1 MVAVVCAGRGRGD
14 AAGAAGG
21 GALRAHH
28 ALRPH
33 LAVRLTPLA
42 PPAALLAWFPVCPA
56 WRALVVAV
64 DGEAES
70 GLVGVRRVQR
80 AAIERL
86 LEEASARLPQRTT
99 SHTVAAAGCSM

>member
-1 MVAVVCAGRGRGD
+1 MAAVVCAGRGRGD

-33 LAVRLTPLA
+33 LAVRLTPSPRLPRCPLSAPLA
-42 PPAALLAWFPVCPA
+42 
-56 WRALVVAV
+56 ALVVAV
-64 DGEAES
+64 DDGRLNR
-70 GLVGVRRVQR
+70 GWWGVRRVQR

-86 LEEASARLPQRTT
+86 LEEASARLPQRKT
-99 SHTVAAAGCSM
+99 SHTVAAGGCSM

>member
-1 MVAVVCAGRGRGD
+1 M
-14 AAGAAGG
+14 
-21 GALRAHH
+21 
-28 ALRPH
+28 
-33 LAVRLTPLA
+33 
-42 PPAALLAWFPVCPA
+42 
-56 WRALVVAV
+56 